1 MPWSP
6 FSKRLYIGAWLP
18 LSVPVWWPRVRF
30 WTLISLWLFDGLSWK
45 FTCLCFW
52 RCWFWF
58 YHLKISNIN
67 GFDVTSGLWLTSHK
81 IAVLYWY
88 DGFLWNLV
96 GHCFALTWVW
106 WDILFLICTSGFRGA
121 GAWPRTNELQNH
133 KGCNDCSSNSD
144 FTFFLNLTTKLMN
157 P

>member
-1 MPWSP
+1 MYFPKNAQKVPWSP

-30 WTLISLWLFDGLSWK
+30 WTFISLWLFDGLSWK

-52 RCWFWF
+52 RCSFWF

-106 WDILFLICTSGFRGA
+106 WDILFLFCTSGFRGA
-121 GAWPRTNELQNH
+121 GALPRTNIIYYILY
-133 KGCNDCSSNSD
+133 CNIKSY
-144 FTFFLNLTTKLMN
+144 L
-157 P
+157 

>member
-1 MPWSP
+1 MYFPKNAQKVTWWSP

-18 LSVPVWWPRVRF
+18 LSVPVWWPRVRL
-30 WTLISLWLFDGLSWK
+30 WTLTSLWLFDGLFWN

-106 WDILFLICTSGFRGA
+106 WDILFLFCTSGFRGA
-121 GAWPRTNELQNH
+121 GAWPRTNRCVAFIVSASMMA
-133 KGCNDCSSNSD
+133 KS
-144 FTFFLNLTTKLMN
+144 
-157 P
+157 